1 MGHETHVGTAQIVI
15 AGFIL
20 SAEAGA
26 VDRYVHAAVRWIRG
40 DEHCTHRSV
49 EAAPDHSNDWMS
61 RREINE
67 RVRWVELTC
76 PASWQRGRVEHF
88 ASLDWRMSRRSR

>member
-1 MGHETHVGTAQIVI
+1 MGHETQVGTAQIVI

-67 RVRWVELTC
+67 RARSFISRRDIQSLEWSGAASTERWVQC
-76 PASWQRGRVEHF
+76 SSPR
-88 ASLDWRMSRRSR
+88 